1 MLRSKGLRAAQHGL
15 WQGPAAA
22 AGSSDRQAPCAA
34 YQPMWWPPLMS
45 RLLPVIHEASSA
57 TRKDTP

>member
-1 MLRSKGLRAAQHGL
+1 MLRNKGLRAAQHGHR
-15 WQGPAAA
+15 QGRRVCAAEAGAA
-22 AGSSDRQAPCAA
+22 AGAA
-34 YQPMWWPPLMS
+34 YQPIWWPPLMS